1 MAVVL
6 NQISSQSFEHPAD
19 RAALEALK
27 KTVGFDKLM
36 RTLAKHGGDRI
47 WRVMNESSNLRL
59 SEKQLPSIYAIY
71 TEVCR
76 RLDVE
81 PPPLYLQHDVRVN
94 AYTAG
99 VEEPFVV
106 LTSGIVDAFDDDEL
120 ACVMGHE
127 LGHMLAGHVLYGMV
141 ARSLGSILSLLGSM
155 GPPILGP
162 LLEVSIFTALMHWQR
177 CAELTADRAGLLA
190 VQDRKIALRTEMKLS
205 AGPAGRMAHELNLD
219 AFLEQALEFEEEGN
233 KRTDSLW
240 RAALEHGRSHPWP
253 VKRAR
258 ELEHWIASG
267 DYQAILEGGYQRRAS
282 AVLAESDRPRKE
294 TPTESMAD
302 EAEAGIKA
310 ALARSY
316 GVHVAP
322 RIPEDPLHLALGN
335 YVEPLDEGERVVA
348 LYDPSMAGSGQ
359 LGVLLTDRR
368 ICSSAR
374 PNAGVY
380 LRDVCTLGVPPSG
393 LLSDPR
399 LEVGGVFLSFH
410 TKAVRDAFADAISSG
425 AAAFRGSLPERV
437 S

>member
-6 NQISSQSFEHPAD
+6 NQISSQTFEHPAD

-36 RTLAKHGGDRI
+36 RVLAKHGGDRI

-59 SEKQLPSIYAIY
+59 SEKQIPSIYAIHL
-71 TEVCR
+71 EVCR

-99 VEEPFVV
+99 VDAPFVV
-106 LTSGIVDAFDDDEL
+106 LTSGIVEAFDDEEL
-120 ACVMGHE
+120 ACVIGHE

-141 ARSLGSILSLLGSM
+141 ARSLGSILNLLGSM

-162 LLEVSIFTALMHWQR
+162 LLEASIFAALMHWQR
-177 CAELTADRAGLLA
+177 CAELTADRCGLLA
-190 VQDRKIALRTEMKLS
+190 VQDRLVALRTEMKLS
-205 AGPAGRMAHELNLD
+205 SGPTGRIAKELSLD
-219 AFLEQALEFEEEGN
+219 AFLEQAREFEEEGH

-253 VKRAR
+253 VKRAQ

-267 DYQAILEGGYQRRAS
+267 DYQSILDGNYQRRAS
-282 AVLAESDRPRKE
+282 AVLAESDRPRKIS
-294 TPTESMAD
+294 PTEDMAGA
-302 EAEAGIKA
+302 AEAAIKA

-335 YVEPLDEGERVVA
+335 YVEPLEEGERVVA
-348 LYDPSMAGSGQ
+348 LYDQTMTGSGQ
-359 LGVLLTDRR
+359 LGVVLTDRR

-380 LRDVCTLGVPPSG
+380 LRDVDRVGTPSSG
-393 LLSDPR
+393 SLSDPA
-399 LEVGGVFLSFH
+399 LEVGGVSLNFH
-410 TKAVRDAFADAISSG
+410 TRAVRDAFADAIASG
-425 AAAFRGSLPERV
+425 AAAFRGSLPERD
-437 S
+437 